1 MLPNQS
7 PIRPFLA
14 CMFFSCATWLAGC
27 GCSIEATPT
36 APPPPKTDL
45 ERRVDSVEAASAV
58 GYDGQALKRDV
69 QGMVKTQ
76 DRAQEAF
83 DAANGTANDPAPPA
97 DP

>member
-1 MLPNQS
+1 MSPNH
-7 PIRPFLA
+7 PLRPFLA
-14 CMFFSCATWLAGC
+14 CALLASVGALAAC

-58 GYDGQALKRDV
+58 GYDGKALKQDV
-69 QGMVKTQ
+69 QGMVKQQ
-76 DRAQEAF
+76 DRSQEAF
-83 DAANGTANDPAPPA
+83 DAANGTANDPAPA